1 MEFFDGMEPLLK
13 TFWFIAIPATLIFLV
28 QTILTFVGADATD
41 GLNADFDSNL
51 SGTEAPFQLFSLR
64 NMVNLLLGIGWTGIA
79 FYNTIASKG
88 LLIALSAVVGC
99 LFVLA
104 FFLLIRQLQKLGED
118 NSFNIQDVLQKTGSV
133 YLTIP
138 EFKSGVGKVQVS
150 VKGAV
155 HELSAIT
162 ENEKLPS
169 GSMIRVI
176 KIESNDLI
184 VVERL

>member
-41 GLNADFDSNL
+41 GLDADFDSNL

-79 FYNTIASKG
+79 FYNSIGNKG

-99 LFVLA
+99 MFVLA
-104 FFLLIRQLQKLGED
+104 FFLLIKQLQKLGEN
-118 NSFNIQDVLQKTGSV
+118 NSFNIQNTLQKTGSV

-138 EFKSGVGKVQVS
+138 ENKTGIGKIQVS
-150 VKGAV
+150 VNGAV
-155 HELSAIT
+155 HEISAIT
-162 ENEKLPS
+162 ENEKLSS
-169 GSMIRVI
+169 GSLVRII
-176 KIESNDLI
+176 KVESNDLV
-184 VVERL
+184 VVEKL